1 MDLRCQVE
9 SAERLTQWTV
19 KKIQKELVSVKE
31 DSEVFKSQN
40 TCLFANLLRKQ
51 KECEELRQEV
61 YDEQCIA
68 DYLANET
75 PN

>member
-1 MDLRCQVE
+1 
-9 SAERLTQWTV
+9 
-19 KKIQKELVSVKE
+19 LVSVKE
-31 DSEVFKSQN
+31 ESEVLKSQN
-40 TCLFANLLRKQ
+40 ACLFANLLRKQ